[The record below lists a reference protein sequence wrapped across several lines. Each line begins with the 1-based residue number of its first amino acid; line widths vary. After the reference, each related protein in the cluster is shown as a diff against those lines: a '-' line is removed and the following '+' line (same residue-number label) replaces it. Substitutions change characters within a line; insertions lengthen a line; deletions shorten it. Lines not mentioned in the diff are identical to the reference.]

1 MRASRSIGFALLV
14 VVFAVLGGSSRAQAM
29 SLYVGGL
36 GGYGFATEN
45 AAGTDPFGLAYGLD
59 AGLTLPIIPFYVGG
73 RVLLYSGSKHS
84 LPGGGDV
91 SREYRMFG
99 VDLGYE
105 ASAGPIVLR
114 PTVSIGSAALS
125 VDLPSGSTL
134 GVAPLHSSLPEQS
147 TLYVSPG
154 VALLF
159 KAGLLYVGGEARYNI
174 LTRHNHPDG
183 ATLLASIGLTL

>member
-1 MRASRSIGFALLV
+1 MRASRSIGFALWV
-14 VVFAVLGGSSRAQAM
+14 VVFAVLGSSSRAHAM

-36 GGYGFATEN
+36 GGYGFATQS

-73 RVLLYSGSKHS
+73 RVLWYSGSKHS

-91 SREYRMFG
+91 SREYRMIG

-125 VDLPSGSTL
+125 VDLPSSGGL
-134 GVAPLHSSLPEQS
+134 WAGSLPAQS

-159 KAGLLYVGGEARYNI
+159 KAGLLYVGAEARYNI

-183 ATLLASIGLTL
+183 ATLLASVGLTL